1 MMSTMSKDALARA
14 IACGEYVVDT
24 HAVAAAMLR
33 RTTLR
38 EGSRAPRARRPS
50 PVLVAPQ
57 PLDRPAVRVEQDEPG
72 SEADVA

>member
-14 IACGEYVVDT
+14 IARGEYVVDT
-24 HAVAAAMLR
+24 HAVAEAILR
-33 RTTLR
+33 RTDT